1 MPSVQFSRLADFVRL
16 AIRDEFHNWLAE
28 TGSVAD
34 CDPAARLCQLLEW
47 IEDFEPRPFEV
58 PVVPRGDREA
68 VPTCGCRDVAV
79 FDRHALT
86 CLVEQSFLLRPHV
99 GDRHIEPMDASVQRD

>member
-1 MPSVQFSRLADFVRL
+1 MAIDSSSAGAARRGTTTGPSTPSDPVQFGRERCF
-16 AIRDEFHNWLAE
+16 N
-28 TGSVAD
+28 GQ
-34 CDPAARLCQLLEW
+34 LCQLLEW

-68 VPTCGCRDVAV
+68 VPTCGCRDVAI

-99 GDRHIEPMDASVQRD
+99 GDRHIEPMDAS